1 MKYGFTSCFRKPLA
15 VSFFFLLFFAGD
27 IFSQDRDTKKPGVQ
41 KVFYGQASFYAN
53 KFAGRKTA
61 SGEIFSQ
68 NKMTC
73 ACNAV
78 KIGTW
83 LRVTNVRTKKSVL
96 VKVNDRIHP
105 RMKRVVDLSSG
116 AAKKIGITSSN
127 GVGRVKVEV
136 LGTSKPA
143 E

>member
-1 MKYGFTSCFRKPLA
+1 MKYAFTSAFIKLMA
-15 VSFFFLLFFAGD
+15 VSLLFFLFFAGE
-27 IFSQDRDTKKPGVQ
+27 IFSQDNKPKTAPVE

-68 NKMTC
+68 TKMTC

-78 KIGTW
+78 KMGTW

-105 RMKRVVDLSSG
+105 KMKTARGLSR
-116 AAKKIGITSSN
+116 KKKKNRPQHHDHIIAEAREGLIRRN
-127 GVGRVKVEV
+127 D
-136 LGTSKPA
+136 PA
-143 E
+143 

>member
-1 MKYGFTSCFRKPLA
+1 MKYAFTPCLRKPLA
-15 VSFFFLLFFAGD
+15 ISFFFLLFLAND
-27 IFSQDRDTKKPGVQ
+27 IFSQDRDRKKAGVE

-68 NKMTC
+68 SKMTC

-136 LGTSKPA
+136 LGTTKPA